1 MLRNRTFV
9 CIIPA
14 KGNSTGLNGKNM
26 RLVGGRPLVY
36 WAIKHAKDANV
47 HDRIIVS
54 SDSSV
59 IGKYA
64 ESQGVEWQMR
74 PSAYCTPDITVPD
87 IMPFVLSRLDKN
99 YDYVQVLEP
108 TAPLVDGIDI
118 MRAALKLVNNCADMI
133 ISICPA
139 TAPLGYAAPLPRV
152 NKEFGAV
159 TLTNWFPKILRNK
172 NRQQCK
178 TFYQLDGNI
187 YIAKSSIWENK
198 VDYWESC
205 IIPFIMPV
213 NKYVDIDDETDLQIA
228 DMRLRELYS
237 SGIKGCIQNVIN
249 KLSPKQ
255 NFKEKNFVE

>member
-1 MLRNRTFV
+1 MLRERNFV

-26 RLVGGRPLVY
+26 RIVAGKPLVY
-36 WAIKHAKDANV
+36 WAIKHAKDSGI

-54 SDSSV
+54 SDFPD
-59 IGKYA
+59 IGEYA
-64 ESQGVEWQMR
+64 ESLGVEWQRR
-74 PSAYCTPDITVPD
+74 PDAFCTPNVGVPD
-87 IMPFVLSRLDKN
+87 IMPFVLSRLDKK

-118 MRAALKLVNNCADMI
+118 SKAAIKLVANKADMI

-139 TAPLGYAAPLPRV
+139 TAPLGYAAPLPHI
-152 NKEFGAV
+152 NKEGHV
-159 TLTNWFPKILRNK
+159 RLTDWFPKSLRHK

-187 YIAKSSIWENK
+187 YIAKSSIWKNK
-198 VDYWESC
+198 EDYWKKD
-205 IIPFIMPV
+205 IMPFIMPI
-213 NKYVDIDDETDLQIA
+213 NKYVDIDDETDLMVA
-228 DMRLRELYS
+228 DMRLRELYP

-249 KLSPKQ
+249 RFSPKP
-255 NFKEKNFVE
+255 NFRERDFCA